1 MMQDVSWHGCFAQQL
16 REIKMNKFKSVEN
29 IIKLMSEKK
38 GVPSHVETDPN
49 DQISVGS
56 YQTKAFEI
64 SRPAQKLYSSLP
76 KDTNPDAAQAAAT
89 NLDKLFDIN
98 KTVKAAGRAS
108 QTDIDN
114 ATALGDKVKD
124 SAKEMGLE
132 TEHDS
137 IVNTHIDNIKKHLTS
152 DNDRVSAKAD
162 YYPSDDGRFKSPPK
176 EYTPEGPRNDRDVD
190 NVKKYLINRSKAA
203 QRKLKITDGD

>member
-1 MMQDVSWHGCFAQQL
+1 
-16 REIKMNKFKSVEN
+16 MNKFTSLESMIRGV
-29 IIKLMSEKK
+29 LTEKK

-56 YQTKAFEI
+56 YQTKSFEI
-64 SRPAQKLYSSLP
+64 SRPAQVLYSSLP
-76 KDTNPDAAQAAAT
+76 RNTNPDAAQAAAT
-89 NLDKLFDIN
+89 NLDRLFAIN
-98 KTVKAAGRAS
+98 KTVKSSGRAT
-108 QTDIDN
+108 QTDLDN
-114 ATALGDKVKD
+114 AKAFGDKVKS

-132 TEHDS
+132 AEHNDIVDS
-137 IVNTHIDNIKKHLTS
+137 HIENIKKHLTS
-152 DNDRVSAKAD
+152 DNDRVSPNAD
-162 YYPSDDGRFKSPPK
+162 YHPSDDGRFKSPPK

>member
-1 MMQDVSWHGCFAQQL
+1 MRDMNVDTDVNNYTVSDLLIILDLDEVKSDDITEKTDFYINKFNDENDREMASFFQDV
-16 REIKMNKFKSVEN
+16 
-29 IIKLMSEKK
+29 
-38 GVPSHVETDPN
+38 
-49 DQISVGS
+49 
-56 YQTKAFEI
+56 
-64 SRPAQKLYSSLP
+64 QKLYSSLP

-114 ATALGDKVKD
+114 ATALGAKVKD

-132 TEHDS
+132 AEHDD
-137 IVNTHIDNIKKHLTS
+137 IVNMHIDNIKKHLTS

-162 YYPSDDGRFKSPPK
+162 YHPSDYGRFKSPPK

-190 NVKKYLINRSKAA
+190 NVKKYLISRSKAA

>member
-1 MMQDVSWHGCFAQQL
+1 MIRGVL
-16 REIKMNKFKSVEN
+16 
-29 IIKLMSEKK
+29 SEKI

-49 DQISVGS
+49 DQIAVGS

-64 SRPAQKLYSSLP
+64 SRPAQLLYSSLP

-89 NLDKLFDIN
+89 NLDRLFDIN

-108 QTDIDN
+108 KTDLE
-114 ATALGDKVKD
+114 TAQAYGDKVKT

-132 TEHDS
+132 KEHDD
-137 IVNTHIDNIKKHLTS
+137 IVNTHIDNIKKHVVS
-152 DNDRVSAKAD
+152 DNDRVSPNAD
-162 YYPSDDGRFKSPPK
+162 YHPSDDGRFKSPPK
-176 EYTPEGPRNDRDVD
+176 EYKPEGPKNDRDVD

-203 QRKLKITDGD
+203 QRKLKIIDGD

>member
-1 MMQDVSWHGCFAQQL
+1 MIRTIL
-16 REIKMNKFKSVEN
+16 
-29 IIKLMSEKK
+29 SEKK

-49 DQISVGS
+49 DQIAVGS
-56 YQTKAFEI
+56 YQTKSFEI
-64 SRPAQKLYSSLP
+64 SRPAQVLYSSLP

-89 NLDKLFDIN
+89 NLDRLFAIN
-98 KTVKAAGRAS
+98 KTVKSSGRAT
-108 QTDIDN
+108 QTDLDN
-114 ATALGDKVKD
+114 AKAFGDKVKS

-132 TEHDS
+132 AEHNDIVDS
-137 IVNTHIDNIKKHLTS
+137 HIENIKKHLTS
-152 DNDRVSAKAD
+152 DNDRVSPNAD
-162 YYPSDDGRFKSPPK
+162 YHPSDDGRFKSPPK